1 MMARSTTDPP
11 VPARS
16 RALTSTIEREI
27 KLCVDSEFR
36 LPHVPGGVSL
46 PRRLLTSTYY
56 DTAAHDLAQA
66 RITLRLR
73 SERGKRAWQLKIPL
87 GLDRQEVELADRQDQ
102 PPAVFR
108 ELLALHLG
116 TGQLVPVATLRV
128 WRTGLR
134 VRRHRAPVA
143 EIALDSVTVLANG
156 GVTQRFRELELEQ
169 QGPDAAAL
177 EELEQLLRR
186 AGARDHDGRPKLFRA
201 LSLAAPAP
209 DAPPT
214 PDAPVA
220 MHVRWALAQ
229 QVRWLLAHDPGARFG
244 TESESLHQMR
254 VATRRLRAILRAA
267 RPVLLPDWAASLQDE
282 LSWLGQALGPARDLD
297 VQIAHF
303 TEAAAGLDV
312 HDRPPLTRL
321 LTQLRSQREHVHQ
334 ALLTEL
340 NSARYVEL
348 IRRLQQAAH
357 DPAMVESPLTLH
369 DLASQEFKKLRRAV
383 RQLEASPEDAALHEV
398 RIKTKRAR
406 YAAELA
412 LWFSGKPASR
422 FIKRARAVQD
432 LLGTYQDALQAEV
445 TLRAFLKSATTV
457 RAGFVIG
464 RLVERQRA
472 RRETARKRINK
483 SLKNV
488 LQQGRKAWA

>member
-16 RALTSTIEREI
+16 RSLKSTIEREI
-27 KLCVDSEFR
+27 KLCVDSGFR
-36 LPHVPGGVSL
+36 LPGVPGGVSL

-87 GLDRQEVELADRQDQ
+87 GLDRQEVEVADRHDQ

-134 VRRHRAPVA
+134 IRHHRAPVA
-143 EIALDSVTVLANG
+143 EIALDSVTVLVNG
-156 GVTQRFRELELEQ
+156 SVTQRFRELEIEQ

-177 EELEQLLRR
+177 EEIEQLLRR

-209 DAPPT
+209 DVPPA

-229 QVRWLLAHDPGARFG
+229 QVRWLLAHDPGTRLG

-254 VATRRLRAILRAA
+254 VATRRLRAMLRAA
-267 RPVLLPDWAASLQDE
+267 RPVLLPDWAASLQGE
-282 LSWLGQALGPARDLD
+282 LSWLGRMLGPARDLD

-303 TEAAAGLDV
+303 TESTAGLDV
-312 HDRPPLTRL
+312 HDRTLLARL
-321 LTQLRSQREHVHQ
+321 VAQLRSQREHVHQ
-334 ALLTEL
+334 MLLTEL

-348 IRRLQQAAH
+348 IRRLHQAAH

-383 RQLEASPEDAALHEV
+383 RQLGTSPEDAALHEV

-412 LWFSGKPASR
+412 LWSTGKPASR

-432 LLGTYQDALQAEV
+432 LLGTYHDALQAEV
-445 TLRAFLKSATTV
+445 ALRAFLKTATTV
-457 RAGFVIG
+457 RSGFVIG

-472 RRETARKRINK
+472 RRETARKGINK

-488 LQQGRKAWA
+488 LQQGRKAWG

>member
-1 MMARSTTDPP
+1 MSQTRPARSTAP
-11 VPARS
+11 S
-16 RALTSTIEREI
+16 STIEREI
-27 KLCVDSEFR
+27 KLCVDSDFR
-36 LPHVPGGVSL
+36 LPDIPGGIVL
-46 PRRLLTSTYY
+46 PRRRLTSTYY

-66 RITLRLR
+66 RITLRHR
-73 SERGKRAWQLKIPL
+73 SERGKTVWQLKIPL
-87 GLDRQEVELADRQDQ
+87 GLDRQEVELADRHDQ

-116 TGQLVPVATLRV
+116 TGQLVPVATVRV

-134 VRRHRAPVA
+134 VRRHRAPMA
-143 EIALDSVTVLANG
+143 EIALDSVAVLMNG
-156 GVTQRFRELELEQ
+156 CVTQRFRELEIEQ
-169 QGPDAAAL
+169 RGPDATAL

-186 AGARDHDGRPKLFRA
+186 TGARDHDGRPKLFRA
-201 LSLAAPAP
+201 LSLASPAP
-209 DAPPT
+209 DVPPA

-229 QVRWLLAHDPGARFG
+229 QVRWLLAHDPGTRLG
-244 TESESLHQMR
+244 TEPESLHQMR
-254 VATRRLRAILRAA
+254 VATRRLRAVLRAA
-267 RPVLLPDWAASLQDE
+267 RPVLLLDWAASLQGE
-282 LSWLGQALGPARDLD
+282 LSWLGQVLGPARDLD

-312 HDRPPLTRL
+312 RDRPL
-321 LTQLRSQREHVHQ
+321 LVQLVTQLRSQRDHVHQ
-334 ALLTEL
+334 VLLTEL

-348 IRRLQQAAH
+348 IRRIRQAAH

-369 DLASQEFKKLRRAV
+369 DLASGEFKKLRRAV
-383 RQLEASPEDAALHEV
+383 RQLGTSPKDAALHEV

-412 LWFSGKPASR
+412 LWSAGKPASR

-432 LLGTYQDALQAEV
+432 RLGTYQDALQAEV
-445 TLRAFLKSATTV
+445 SLRAFLKSATTV
-457 RAGFVIG
+457 RDGFVIG

-472 RRETARKRINK
+472 RRETVRKELT
-483 SLKNV
+483 SLIKRLLKQGKNSW
-488 LQQGRKAWA
+488 G

>member
-1 MMARSTTDPP
+1 MRDLMMARSTNDPP
-11 VPARS
+11 A

-27 KLCVDSEFR
+27 KLCVDSDFR
-36 LPHVPGGVSL
+36 LPNVPGGVAL

-56 DTAAHDLAQA
+56 DTPAHDLAQA
-66 RITLRLR
+66 RITLRHR
-73 SERGKRAWQLKIPL
+73 SERGKQAWQLKIPL
-87 GLDRQEVELADRQDQ
+87 GLDRQEVELADRHAQ
-102 PPAVFR
+102 PPPMFL

-116 TGQLVPVATLRV
+116 SGQLAPVATLRV

-134 VRRHRAPVA
+134 VRRDRAPVA
-143 EIALDSVTVLANG
+143 EIALDSVAVLVNG
-156 GVTQRFRELELEQ
+156 SVTDRFRELEIEQ

-177 EELEQLLRR
+177 EELEQLLRH

-201 LSLAAPAP
+201 LSLAAPAA
-209 DAPPT
+209 DVPPA

-220 MHVRWALAQ
+220 MHVRGALAQ
-229 QVRWLLAHDPGARFG
+229 QVRWLFAHDPGTRLG
-244 TESESLHQMR
+244 KESESLHQMR
-254 VATRRLRAILRAA
+254 VATRRLRAVLRAA
-267 RPVLLPDWAASLQDE
+267 RPLLLPDWAASLQGE
-282 LSWLGQALGPARDLD
+282 LSWLGQVLGPARDLD

-303 TEAAAGLDV
+303 GEAAAGLDV
-312 HDRPPLTRL
+312 RDRTL
-321 LTQLRSQREHVHQ
+321 LAHLVTQLRSQRERLHQ
-334 ALLTEL
+334 DLLAEL

-348 IRRLQQAAH
+348 VRRLQQAAH

-369 DLASQEFKKLRRAV
+369 DLASQEFKKLRRAA
-383 RQLEASPEDAALHEV
+383 RQLGASPEDAALHEV

-412 LWFSGKPASR
+412 LWSAGKPASR
-422 FIKRARAVQD
+422 FIKRARTVQD

-445 TLRAFLKSATTV
+445 ALRAFLKAATTV

-472 RRETARKRINK
+472 RRETAGKSINK
-483 SLKNV
+483 SLKNA
-488 LQQGRKAWA
+488 LKQGRKAWD

>member
-1 MMARSTTDPP
+1 MSQAR
-11 VPARS
+11 PARS
-16 RALTSTIEREI
+16 SVPVSTIEREI
-27 KLCVDSEFR
+27 KLCVDSDFR
-36 LPHVPGGVSL
+36 LPGVPGGVLL

-56 DTAAHDLAQA
+56 DTTAHDLAQA

-87 GLDRQEVELADRQDQ
+87 GLDRQEVELADGHDQ

-116 TGQLVPVATLRV
+116 TGQLVPVATLRA

-143 EIALDSVTVLANG
+143 EIALDSVAVLTNG
-156 GVTQRFRELELEQ
+156 GVTQRFRELEIEQ

-177 EELEQLLRR
+177 EELEQRLRR

-209 DAPPT
+209 DVPPT

-229 QVRWLLAHDPGARFG
+229 QVRWIFAHDPGTRLG
-244 TESESLHQMR
+244 TEPESLHQMR
-254 VATRRLRAILRAA
+254 VAARRLRAVLRAA
-267 RPVLLPDWAASLQDE
+267 RPVLLPDWAASLQNE
-282 LSWLGQALGPARDLD
+282 LSWLGRVLGPARDLD

-303 TEAAAGLDV
+303 TEAAAGLEALDQT
-312 HDRPPLTRL
+312 LLARL
-321 LTQLRSQREHVHQ
+321 VTQLRSQRDHVHRV
-334 ALLTEL
+334 LLTEL
-340 NSARYVEL
+340 KSARYVEL
-348 IRRLQQAAH
+348 IRRLQQTAH

-369 DLASQEFKKLRRAV
+369 DLASQEFKKLRQAV
-383 RQLEASPEDAALHEV
+383 RQLGASPKDAALHEV

-412 LWFSGKPASR
+412 LWSVGKPASR

-445 TLRAFLKSATTV
+445 SLRAFLKAATTV

-472 RRETARKRINK
+472 RRETVRKRIDGP
-483 SLKNV
+483 LKNV
-488 LQQGRKAWA
+488 LKQGQKAWN